1 MIRPPRELP
10 DFARPPLTEVVLSIQ
25 FASLVNLKGLHL
37 GLFWRK
43 FRKQYPDVSEQP
55 PIQTSFET
63 FGTPQ
68 LSRPTFQFQTLLSP
82 PMPRYWFEKTG
93 APDLLQI
100 QHDRIIHNWRMGD
113 NAVAYPRYEKI
124 KAKFQK
130 ECEAFS
136 KWLDDERLG
145 EIRPNQ
151 CEVTFTNLID
161 LQESDRV
168 HADLSK
174 LTPLWTDE
182 VTEKAP
188 AKLEDVTTNSRF
200 IFSLNEKPAGRV
212 YVQFQPVFRQSDLRP
227 MIKLEI
233 TARGQP
239 DGEETSDAF
248 EFLDVEHAHVVRT
261 FAAVTSEEM
270 HQIWGRRDAR
280 TK

>member
-151 CEVTFTNLID
+151 CEVTYTNLID

-188 AKLEDVTTNSRF
+188 AKLEDVTTNSR
-200 IFSLNEKPAGRV
+200 RV